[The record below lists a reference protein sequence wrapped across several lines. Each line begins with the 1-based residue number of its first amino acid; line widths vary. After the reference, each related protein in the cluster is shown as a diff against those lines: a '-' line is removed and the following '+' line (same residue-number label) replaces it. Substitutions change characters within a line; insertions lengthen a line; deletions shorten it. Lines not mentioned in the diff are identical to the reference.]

1 MKRIRMVALA
11 LVAVSALAFAATAS
25 AAAPVFFGKAE
36 VGKTVANVSFTG
48 TLGAAFLEAKAGT
61 KISCTAGTA
70 TGEVTGPTTTE
81 NNVTKFTGCTT
92 SEVECHNAGANEIVT
107 KTLAGSLGAVSAT
120 APGIR
125 LFDQVEGKGGKLA
138 IFTCAGGAVKVE
150 IRGSVIGSLTG
161 ASGKSVAEGKL
172 ATSNKLTFAE
182 SKGIQKYKK
191 FLPGEGEPGE
201 EQLEGNSGAGFELSG
216 QSVIATLK
224 TTPAGQLGVT
234 K

>member
-25 AAAPVFFGKAE
+25 ATAPVFFGKAE
-36 VGKTVANVSFTG
+36 VGKTVGNVAFTG
-48 TLGAAFLEAKAGT
+48 TLGAAFLESVGGT

-70 TGEVTGPTTTE
+70 TGEVTGATKTE
-81 NNVTKFTGCTT
+81 NNLTKFTGCTT
-92 SEVECHNAGANEIVT
+92 SEVECHNAAANEIVT
-107 KTLAGSLGAVSAT
+107 KTLAGTLGNVTAT
-120 APGIR
+120 VPAIR
-125 LFDQVEGKGGKLA
+125 LFDQGEGKGGKLA
-138 IFTCAGGAVKVE
+138 EFTCAGGAVKVVVK
-150 IRGSVIGSLTG
+150 GSVIGSLSG
-161 ASGKSVAEGKL
+161 ASGKTVAEGKL

-182 SKGIQKYKK
+182 TKGIQKYSK
-191 FLPGEGEPGE
+191 FLPGEGEEGT
-201 EQLEGNSGAGFELSG
+201 EQLESNAGAGFEKSG